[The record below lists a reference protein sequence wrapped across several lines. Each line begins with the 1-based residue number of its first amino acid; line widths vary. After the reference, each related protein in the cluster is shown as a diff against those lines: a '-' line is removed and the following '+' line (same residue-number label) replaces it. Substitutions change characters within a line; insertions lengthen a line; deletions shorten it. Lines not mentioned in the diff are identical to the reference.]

1 MGLIVLADCN
11 NFFVSCERVF
21 RPKLEKVPVIVLSN
35 NDGCVVSRS
44 NEAKALG
51 IKMGEPYFQ
60 IKEFCE
66 RHKVAVFSSRFSLY
80 WDFSKRVMSIL
91 AMHALEMQI
100 YSIDEA
106 FLEYP
111 EGVGSEFVFKEAVE
125 LREKVKQWTCIPISL
140 GIAETK
146 TLAKIAAGHAKKVG
160 VFDLSNPEVQNEV
173 LKNTLIGEVWGIG
186 PRLSKTL
193 ISMGIRTALQFK
205 KMDPSRVRAKMGVVG
220 ERIFWELSGLRCNE
234 LEEAKPKKSITVSRS
249 FGEIVQE
256 KEKLEEVLSTFIS
269 NASEKLRSEKNL
281 ASEIT
286 VFIQEGFDIT
296 SLSEKIELPT
306 SDTPDLIRIGK
317 KILSKIFLP
326 NRKYKKCGVV
336 FSNLTSENEEVKDLF
351 LQKKDP
357 KRKLLMQT
365 IDQLNGRFGKNR
377 LFFGAAGVSEKWKGL
392 LHSEMDWDQLPLVR
406 LL

>member
-21 RPKLEKVPVIVLSN
+21 RPKLEKTAVIVLSN

-51 IKMGEPYFQ
+51 IKMGEPFFQ

-66 RHKVAVFSSRFSLY
+66 RHKVAVFSSNFSLY
-80 WDFSKRVMSIL
+80 RDFSKRVMNIL
-91 AMHALEMQI
+91 SMHAEEMQI

-111 EGVGSEFVFKEAVE
+111 EGLEKDFVVAEATS
-125 LREKVKQWTCIPISL
+125 LREKVKQWTGIPISL

-146 TLAKIAAGHAKKVG
+146 TLAKIAAGLAKKVG
-160 VFDLSNPEVQNEV
+160 VFDLSSPDLQIEI
-173 LKNTLIGEVWGIG
+173 LGNTPIGDVWGIG

-193 ISMGIRTALQFK
+193 ISMGIRTALQFR

-234 LEEAKPKKSITVSRS
+234 LEEEKPKKSITVSRS
-249 FGEIVQE
+249 FGEIIQE

-269 NASEKLRSEKNL
+269 KASEKLRGEKNL

-286 VFIQEGFDIT
+286 VFIQEGFDVT
-296 SLSEKIELPT
+296 SLSEKIETPT
-306 SDTPDLIRIGK
+306 SDTSDLLKIGK
-317 KILSKIFLP
+317 KIMSKIFLP
-326 NRKYKKCGVV
+326 QRRYKKCGVV
-336 FSNLTSENEEVKDLF
+336 FSNLILENQEVKDLF

-365 IDQLNGRFGKNR
+365 VDQLNGRFGKNS
-377 LFFGAAGVSEKWKGL
+377 LFFGATGVSEKWKGL
-392 LHSEMDWDQLPLVR
+392 LHSEMDWDQLPVVR
-406 LL
+406 IL